1 MHKFQ
6 NEPKLWFSSLFLS
19 WHMNRLLVNNTLFT
33 LFLENSTPEMKW
45 VLVTRPVILQ
55 RTTSRRRSSPPSTK
69 DVFPAKQ
76 ETAHDVTF
84 PHEKGVMDDKATK
97 AEQEEC
103 KTGGIGSNGGTYTKK
118 EGKKVRRSITQ
129 SKGQSSRGSV
139 VTDIGDEDLPSVRKL
154 RCN

>member
-1 MHKFQ
+1 MG
-6 NEPKLWFSSLFLS
+6 NSPRIPLRTSDANLDCVFL
-19 WHMNRLLVNNTLFT
+19 NNTLFT

-76 ETAHDVTF
+76 ETANDVTI
-84 PHEKGVMDDKATK
+84 PQEKAVMDDKATK